1 MTLIFETPRFI
12 ARQLELSDRHDMFRL
27 DSDPEV
33 HQYLGN
39 NPIQSIEEVDA
50 IIRSIQD
57 QYARLG
63 VGRLA
68 IIDKV
73 TDEFMGW
80 AGLKKLETPYNNQV
94 NVYDLGYRLLQQHWG
109 KGVATETAR
118 GSLAYGFDQLQ
129 LDKITAMADCAN
141 KGSNQVLIKVGM
153 QLTETFMLDGVLHN
167 WYELDKDTYRQQ
179 TAGV

>member
-1 MTLIFETPRFI
+1 MAIVFETNRFI

-27 DSDPEV
+27 DSDPDV

-39 NPIQSIEEVDA
+39 TPIQSIEQADT
-50 IIRSIQD
+50 IIHSIQD

-68 IIDKV
+68 IIDK
-73 TDEFMGW
+73 TTNEFMGW
-80 AGLKKLETPYNNQV
+80 AGLKKLEEPYNNQV
-94 NVYDLGYRLLQQHWG
+94 NVYDLGYRLLKEHWG

-129 LDKITAMADCAN
+129 LEKITAMADCAN
-141 KGSNQVLIKVGM
+141 KGSNHVLTKLGM
-153 QLTETFMLDGVLHN
+153 QFIETFMLDGILHN
-167 WYELDKDTYRQQ
+167 WYELDKELYLQQ
-179 TAGV
+179 TATI